1 MKFLDFIFV
10 TGRNWF
16 HANELVSDTA
26 AVNPDDELVDT
37 VRYKVQ

>member
-1 MKFLDFIFV
+1 MKFLDFVLV

-16 HANELVSDTA
+16 HANELVSETA
-26 AVNPDDELVDT
+26 AVNLDDKLVDT